1 MTVQNDVQML
11 IYDGDCGFC
20 TTCANWITRRWPRQD
35 SPVAIAWQ
43 HLLSETVASAGLSQ
57 TDLARAA
64 WWIDGNA
71 LDEGARAIARAL
83 IAAGGLW
90 EILGRVLLFPPIS
103 WISALGYRIIARYR
117 HFLPGGTPAC
127 KL

>member
-1 MTVQNDVQML
+1 MANDE
-11 IYDGDCGFC
+11 I
-20 TTCANWITRRWPRQD
+20 
-35 SPVAIAWQ
+35 
-43 HLLSETVASAGLSQ
+43 
-57 TDLARAA
+57 
-64 WWIDGNA
+64 IDGND